1 MKKMTR
7 ILALVATTTLGVTLA
22 GCSGDEAPEP
32 EGMDVLERLEL
43 ADAEGKPLVD
53 ELEAVS
59 LDDRRDDLIASV
71 REDHLAVIEAA
82 TEEEAA
88 LPLPEDEFYLSIAPY
103 VQQTHPCGYHSLT
116 TCVGELPNTDFDV
129 LIVDDEG
136 ETILDE
142 TVTSEDNGFFGL
154 WLPRDIEGEVT
165 IEYDGLSVT
174 GPFTTTG
181 EAKTC
186 ETDLQLT

>member
-1 MKKMTR
+1 
-7 ILALVATTTLGVTLA
+7 
-22 GCSGDEAPEP
+22 
-32 EGMDVLERLEL
+32 MDVLERLEL

-186 ETDLQLT
+186 ETDLQLA